1 MSGDRSD
8 QQAPVNIDKQQQQE
22 PHGFCGIHPRKRE
35 RGLTQQLKDYS
46 GVGLK
51 PGKRWLKGPGN
62 SSFKCKHFQAVL
74 VGLVRFRV
82 QTRLSKPECPNEP

>member
-1 MSGDRSD
+1 M
-8 QQAPVNIDKQQQQE
+8 
-22 PHGFCGIHPRKRE
+22 GFAGFTRE
-35 RGLTQQLKDYS
+35 SANADFTQQLKDYS

-51 PGKRWLKGPGN
+51 PGKRWLKGRGN

-82 QTRLSKPECPNEP
+82 QTRLSKPECPNEPSVFFTPLVAYLGLSTH